1 VNDVSSDPS
10 GAQQL
15 TRPYVELALRLG
27 ALALILYW
35 SLLLVRPFITIMVW
49 STILAVALYPTFNRT
64 AAFVGGRRRFAAALV
79 TMTCLLVVVAPAA
92 WIVLGVLDG
101 IQSLSTLLQSRNLTV
116 PAPPET
122 VKTWPLVGGAL
133 YQFWDLAF
141 TNLREAL
148 AKVMP
153 YLKPV
158 GGKLLGLAGTAGTGL
173 LEFVV
178 SVIVAGFLLSPG
190 PSFIVAIKKL
200 ARRIDVQ
207 RGGALVDMAGATIR
221 TVGRGLIGISLLQAF
236 LAGIGLFIAG
246 VPGASL
252 ITFAVLICGIIQV
265 GPAIVLLPVIIWAW
279 TAMDTTAALVFT
291 AYMVPVNLLDN
302 VLKPVVMGRGLT
314 TPLPIIFIGA
324 IGGTLAHGIVG
335 LFLGPIVLAVFWELL
350 IAWLRDSDAAPAAVK
365 QV

>member
-1 VNDVSSDPS
+1 MNDVSSDPS

-15 TRPYVELALRLG
+15 TRPYVELAHRLG

-49 STILAVALYPTFNRT
+49 STILAVALCPTFNRT
-64 AAFVGGRRRFAAALV
+64 AA
-79 TMTCLLVVVAPAA
+79 
-92 WIVLGVLDG
+92 
-101 IQSLSTLLQSRNLTV
+101 
-116 PAPPET
+116 
-122 VKTWPLVGGAL
+122 
-133 YQFWDLAF
+133 
-141 TNLREAL
+141 
-148 AKVMP
+148 
-153 YLKPV
+153 
-158 GGKLLGLAGTAGTGL
+158 
-173 LEFVV
+173 
-178 SVIVAGFLLSPG
+178 
-190 PSFIVAIKKL
+190 
-200 ARRIDVQ
+200 
-207 RGGALVDMAGATIR
+207 
-221 TVGRGLIGISLLQAF
+221 
-236 LAGIGLFIAG
+236 
-246 VPGASL
+246 PGASL